1 MATPNNLTIP
11 LQFQKTVMP
20 KIDEYLPI
28 LDEHFK
34 DMKNLLHEDH
44 YAKLKQYHE
53 QNKKEEVN
61 STNDLKVMKDI
72 LDTINGK
79 KVSNFGKTNEKL
91 VKKYEEFLKIEKS
104 KKEDRSAKLLED
116 ALEWQKGQKF
126 QKVVQKEM
134 GVGRYS
140 AGSSFDKY
148 IPIFAENFRIV
159 KNVLTDEQKKRIQ
172 SYTDTQEMKKQQKEI
187 FALIHNTDKW
197 FGIPAKYRKL
207 KQKLM
212 DKYDNLIL
220 RHKWFEKTMEVLKSL
235 KDKTSGW
242 LGTAFKLLFVF
253 LAFRKEFS
261 ALWDIIKPE
270 LKALLRQFT
279 NDLLDGLNALLP
291 KGAAEFLKIDPK
303 SRKIKEEKENRE
315 KTIKDL
321 IRQQES
327 SRIRTEMKDPRYTK
341 KYKNKSFEESVDEAV
356 KQRMHRYERTFFADE
371 ITDKDIKELK
381 DAIKDNT
388 KATKDQVVPQKNN
401 TETKKSQKTSYYEV
415 SPQAATVQLA

>member
-1 MATPNNLTIP
+1 MATANNLTIP
-11 LQFQKTVMP
+11 LQFQKTIMP

-34 DMKNLLHEDH
+34 DMKNLLQEDH

-61 STNDLKVMKDI
+61 NTNDLKVMKEI

-79 KVSNFGKTNEKL
+79 KISKTGKANDKL
-91 VKKYEEFLKIEKS
+91 MKQYEEFLKVQRDKRFDKS
-104 KKEDRSAKLLED
+104 LKLED

-126 QKVVQKEM
+126 QKVIQKEM
-134 GVGRYS
+134 GVGRSS

-148 IPIFAENFRIV
+148 IPIFAENLRVV

-172 SYTDTQEMKKQQKEI
+172 SYTDAQEMRKQQKEI
-187 FALIHNTDKW
+187 FALIHDTDKW

-220 RHKWFEKTMEVLKSL
+220 RHKWFEKTMDVLKSL

-270 LKALLRQFT
+270 LKVLLRQFT

-291 KGAAEFLKIDPK
+291 KGAAKFLKIDPK
-303 SRKIKEEKENRE
+303 SRRIKEEKENKE

-341 KYKNKSFEESVDEAV
+341 KYKDKSFEESVDRAV
-356 KQRMHRYERTFFADE
+356 KQRMYRYEKTFFADE

-388 KATKDQVVPQKNN
+388 KATKEDIKPQSKNS
-401 TETKKSQKTSYYEV
+401 ETKKSQKTSYYEV